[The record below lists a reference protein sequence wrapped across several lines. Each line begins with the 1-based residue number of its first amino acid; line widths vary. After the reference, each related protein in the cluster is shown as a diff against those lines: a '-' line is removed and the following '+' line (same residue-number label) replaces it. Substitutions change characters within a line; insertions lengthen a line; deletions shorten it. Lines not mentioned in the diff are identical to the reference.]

1 MEATD
6 IIKRIRKIEITT
18 RNIVNDLFSGE
29 YHSLFKGQGLEF
41 SEVREYQDGDSYRQ
55 IDWNVS
61 ARMGAPY
68 IKKFEETRELNVI
81 FLVDASASTLF
92 GTRHYL
98 KSEMITEIAG
108 VLSFSALSNNDKVGL
123 LLFTDQIETWIPP
136 RKGKKSAL
144 RILRDILYLQPKG
157 SGTDIAL
164 AVQYIYRLIKKRS
177 IIFVISDFLD
187 EQYDDSL
194 KLLAKKHDVVALQV
208 IDEAEINLPRAGLLK
223 LKDPET
229 GTTFTVNS
237 NSARVRASYNALAQ
251 KQQEE
256 LETRFK
262 KNKIDLVTIRT
273 DQSYVKELMK
283 FFKVRLKRKNR

>member
-1 MEATD
+1 
-6 IIKRIRKIEITT
+6 
-18 RNIVNDLFSGE
+18 
-29 YHSLFKGQGLEF
+29 
-41 SEVREYQDGDSYRQ
+41 
-55 IDWNVS
+55 
-61 ARMGAPY
+61 
-68 IKKFEETRELNVI
+68 
-81 FLVDASASTLF
+81 
-92 GTRHYL
+92 
-98 KSEMITEIAG
+98 
-108 VLSFSALSNNDKVGL
+108 
-123 LLFTDQIETWIPP
+123 
-136 RKGKKSAL
+136 
-144 RILRDILYLQPKG
+144 LRDILYLQPKG

-256 LETRFK
+256 LEIRFK

>member
-1 MEATD
+1 
-6 IIKRIRKIEITT
+6 
-18 RNIVNDLFSGE
+18 
-29 YHSLFKGQGLEF
+29 
-41 SEVREYQDGDSYRQ
+41 
-55 IDWNVS
+55 
-61 ARMGAPY
+61 
-68 IKKFEETRELNVI
+68 
-81 FLVDASASTLF
+81 
-92 GTRHYL
+92 
-98 KSEMITEIAG
+98 
-108 VLSFSALSNNDKVGL
+108 
-123 LLFTDQIETWIPP
+123 
-136 RKGKKSAL
+136 
-144 RILRDILYLQPKG
+144 
-157 SGTDIAL
+157 
-164 AVQYIYRLIKKRS
+164 
-177 IIFVISDFLD
+177 VISDFLD